1 MLGIKRLPGADALGN
16 WLRRMDCAGR
26 SSEEASSCRLV
37 HSMEASK
44 RSFTRV
50 LQRRTKWGQQSLDE
64 VSDGGTDTYEQGGY
78 VYRAIATNRDA
89 LSDREVIHWY
99 HQRGE
104 HSANRIKELKCDF
117 AGDRLPC
124 GQFSANELYF
134 ALCAVSYNLF
144 ALLCHLLPVAW
155 SRSRAPKV
163 RLRLIALAGK
173 LVYHGRQWT
182 LKLRPAHHVVL
193 SEALS
198 HVRRFALAP

>member
-1 MLGIKRLPGADALGN
+1 MKT
-16 WLRRMDCAGR
+16 
-26 SSEEASSCRLV
+26 
-37 HSMEASK
+37 SK
-44 RSFTRV
+44 RAFTLV
-50 LQRRTKWGQQSLDE
+50 LQRRPKWGQQSLD
-64 VSDGGTDTYEQGGY
+64 VGCGVGTDTDEHGGY

-99 HQRGE
+99 NQRGE
-104 HSANRIKELKCDF
+104 HSENRIKELKCDF

-144 ALLCHLLPVAW
+144 ALLRHLLPVAW
-155 SRSRAPKV
+155 SRSRAPQV

-182 LKLRPAHHVVL
+182 LKLRPAHHAVL
-193 SEALS
+193 NEALS
-198 HVRRFALAP
+198 HVRRFAMAP